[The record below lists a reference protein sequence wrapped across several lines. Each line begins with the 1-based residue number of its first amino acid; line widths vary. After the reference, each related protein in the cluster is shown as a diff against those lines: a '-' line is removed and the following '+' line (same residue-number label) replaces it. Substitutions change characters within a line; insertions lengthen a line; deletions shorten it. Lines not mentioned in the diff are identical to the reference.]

1 MKTKAKIV
9 CHSGGDYNTTAA
21 KLLIMA
27 GQLMTDGSP
36 DTPIESR
43 EAARI
48 FVDRVIAVAITGGYA
63 KSRLLRDALGS
74 SQRSSRLA
82 AMAHEAC
89 KAAGQEAMSR
99 LIGGSLAVEVKI
111 PDSTGED
118 WADAAS
124 TESGVA

>member
-9 CHSGGDYNTTAA
+9 CHAGGDYNTTAA

-27 GQLMTDGSP
+27 GQLMADASP
-36 DTPIESR
+36 DTPIESK

-48 FVDRVIAVAITGGYA
+48 FVDRVIAAAVSGGYT
-63 KSRLLRDALGS
+63 KSCLLRDALGS

-89 KAAGQEAMSR
+89 KAAGREAMTR
-99 LIGGSLAVEVKI
+99 LIGG
-111 PDSTGED
+111 G
-118 WADAAS
+118 
-124 TESGVA
+124 GR